1 MENKVNPSAVSRGSS
16 LERSADGL
24 LTLAGGKLTDYRKMA
39 EGAMKMIQT
48 ILAEEYQK
56 EFTLIDSKNYPV
68 SGGKLNPATVDEELE
83 ALAKHGVSKGLS
95 EKDALYLAHLYGS
108 NVPTVFEMIDDA
120 KVIPGLTLTETV
132 SLNYAMEE
140 EMALTP
146 VDFLLRRTNHLLFMR
161 DRLDQ
166 VKAGVI
172 EEMAQHYQWT
182 AEERARHIETLEKV
196 IEESDLKI

>member
-1 MENKVNPSAVSRGSS
+1 MENKVNPSAVSRQLIGKIS
-16 LERSADGL
+16 GW
-24 LTLAGGKLTDYRKMA
+24 LAHFGWWKLTDYRKMA

-108 NVPTVFEMIDDA
+108 NVPTV
-120 KVIPGLTLTETV
+120 
-132 SLNYAMEE
+132 
-140 EMALTP
+140 
-146 VDFLLRRTNHLLFMR
+146 
-161 DRLDQ
+161 
-166 VKAGVI
+166 
-172 EEMAQHYQWT
+172 
-182 AEERARHIETLEKV
+182 
-196 IEESDLKI
+196 LK

>member
-1 MENKVNPSAVSRGSS
+1 M
-16 LERSADGL
+16 
-24 LTLAGGKLTDYRKMA
+24 
-39 EGAMKMIQT
+39 
-48 ILAEEYQK
+48 
-56 EFTLIDSKNYPV
+56 
-68 SGGKLNPATVDEELE
+68 
-83 ALAKHGVSKGLS
+83 SKGLS

-132 SLNYAMEE
+132 FKLCDGRRNGFNTRR
-140 EMALTP
+140 L
-146 VDFLLRRTNHLLFMR
+146 LLRRTNHLLFMR

-182 AEERARHIETLEKV
+182 AEERARHIETLEK
-196 IEESDLKI
+196 

>member
-1 MENKVNPSAVSRGSS
+1 M
-16 LERSADGL
+16 
-24 LTLAGGKLTDYRKMA
+24 
-39 EGAMKMIQT
+39 
-48 ILAEEYQK
+48 
-56 EFTLIDSKNYPV
+56 
-68 SGGKLNPATVDEELE
+68 NPATVDEELE

-146 VDFLLRRTNHLLFMR
+146 VDFYCDGPTTIIY
-161 DRLDQ
+161 
-166 VKAGVI
+166 A
-172 EEMAQHYQWT
+172 
-182 AEERARHIETLEKV
+182 
-196 IEESDLKI
+196 